1 MSRAHHFVRE
11 AAAAAAAQ
19 DAAFV
24 GQASPGLHAAS
35 PGLTF
40 SPGDRVLD
48 LVTGEIGV
56 VTDGYT
62 ESVRVPATTLATG

>member
-1 MSRAHHFVRE
+1 MSRAHHYVRE

-24 GQASPGLHAAS
+24 GQAALNPHAVA

-48 LVTGEIGV
+48 LVTGQEGV
-56 VTDGYT
+56 VTGGYIQ
-62 ESVRVPATTLATG
+62 SVLVPATQQPGG